1 VHGALRRMH
10 EGPRGTGTT
19 LERFRLN
26 ALVTEI
32 AFAGRR
38 RRVYRRIVALSGTR
52 PGDRVLDI
60 GSSSGYLAR
69 MLAAAA
75 GPSGSVTGIDPSEAA
90 NAYARRRAPANAS
103 FVAGVAQD
111 LSAFPDGSFDVV
123 VSTLAIH
130 HVPARRRQDAFAEMY
145 RVTRP
150 GGRLL
155 VADFDPSRRV
165 LPLHPGAAR
174 MQRAAAVTGP
184 PDELAA
190 KAGYQFLDRGTLLL
204 LRYVAAVRA
213 SASEEAGQAPAS
225 SSD

>member
-1 VHGALRRMH
+1 MHGALRRRH
-10 EGPRGTGTT
+10 TGPRGTGTT
-19 LERFRLN
+19 LKRFRLN
-26 ALVTEI
+26 ALVTQL
-32 AFAGRR
+32 AFGGRR
-38 RRVYRRIVALSGTR
+38 RRVYRRIVALSGTS

-75 GPSGSVTGIDPSEAA
+75 GPSGAVTGIDPSEAA
-90 NAYARRRAPANAS
+90 IGYARRRAPANAT
-103 FVAGVAQD
+103 FLAGVAQD

-123 VSTLAIH
+123 VSTLSIH

-155 VADFDPSRRV
+155 VADFDPSRRL
-165 LPLHPGAAR
+165 LPLHPGTAR

-184 PDELAA
+184 LDELAA
-190 KAGYQFLDRGTLLL
+190 RAGYQLLDRGTLPL
-204 LRYVAAVRA
+204 LRYVAAARA
-213 SASEEAGQAPAS
+213 SVAEEGDQGPG
-225 SSD
+225 

>member
-1 VHGALRRMH
+1 MHGALRRRH
-10 EGPRGTGTT
+10 EGPCGAGTT

-26 ALVTEI
+26 ALVTQI

-52 PGDRVLDI
+52 PGDRVLDV

-90 NAYARRRAPANAS
+90 IGYARRRAPANAS
-103 FVAGVAQD
+103 FLAGVAQD

-145 RVTRP
+145 RVTRL

-155 VADFDPSRRV
+155 VADFDPSRQV

-174 MQRAAAVTGP
+174 MQRAASVAGP
-184 PDELAA
+184 LDDLAA
-190 KAGYQFLDRGTLLL
+190 GAGYQLLDRGTLPL
-204 LRYVAAVRA
+204 LRYAAAVRA
-213 SASEEAGQAPAS
+213 EPGP
-225 SSD
+225 